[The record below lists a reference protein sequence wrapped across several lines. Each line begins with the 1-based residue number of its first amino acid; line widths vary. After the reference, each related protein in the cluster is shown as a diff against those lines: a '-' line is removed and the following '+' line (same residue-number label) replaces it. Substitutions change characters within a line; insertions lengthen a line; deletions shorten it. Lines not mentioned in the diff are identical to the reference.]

1 MDRRGVAVVSG
12 GQLRASRD
20 ATTVRTRDDK
30 VVLADG
36 PFVVTNEQIGGFAL
50 IEVRPVLK

>member
-1 MDRRGVAVVSG
+1 MAVVSG